1 MTTATQKLEHRGALE
16 LRVAG
21 RRLVGHAAVFDQAAD
36 IGGTR
41 EIIRR
46 GAFAKALASGADVLA
61 LVDHSPQ
68 PLLARTRSRTLR
80 LAEDARGL
88 AFEVD
93 LPQTTLGSDILALA
107 ERGDLGGASFGFM
120 IPKGGERWQGRTRE
134 LVEIDLREISV
145 VHAWPAYPTTDVA
158 ARSRG
163 ASDELRRK
171 LARLRAEF
179 M

>member
-1 MTTATQKLEHRGALE
+1 MNETEKLEHRGALE
-16 LRVAG
+16 WRVAG

-36 IGGTR
+36 IGGTK

-46 GAFAKALASGADVLA
+46 GAFAKALAGGADILA
-61 LVDHSPQ
+61 LVDHNPQ
-68 PLLARTRSRTLR
+68 SLLGRTRTRTLR
-80 LAEDARGL
+80 LEEDARGL
-88 AFEVD
+88 AFEID
-93 LPQTTLGSDILALA
+93 LPKTSVGADILELA
-107 ERGDLGGASFGFM
+107 ERGDLGGASFGFL

-163 ASDELRRK
+163 ASDEVRRK